1 MISVTA
7 RAIAKIRE
15 MMGKQQ
21 VESGGLRVGVIGGG
35 CSGLSYKLDFETQ
48 VRPHDQV
55 LEMEGLK
62 LFIDPQ
68 SLQFLRDTT
77 LDFSEG
83 LNGRGFVFINP
94 QATRTCGCGSSF
106 SV

>member
-1 MISVTA
+1 
-7 RAIAKIRE
+7 
-15 MMGKQQ
+15 MGKQQ

>member
-7 RAIAKIRE
+7 SAIAKIKD
-15 MMGKQQ
+15 MMRQQQ
-21 VESGGLRVGVIGGG
+21 VEAGGLRVGVIGGG

-48 VRPHDQV
+48 ARPHDQV
-55 LEMEGLK
+55 LEMDGLK
-62 LFIDPQ
+62 VFIDPK
-68 SLQFLRDTT
+68 SLELLRDTT
-77 LDFSEG
+77 LDFSDG

-106 SV
+106 SI

>member
-1 MISVTA
+1 MITVTEK
-7 RAIAKIRE
+7 AIAKIKE
-15 MMGKQQ
+15 MMRKQQ
-21 VESGGLRVGVIGGG
+21 VEPGGLRVGVIDGGG
-35 CSGLSYKLDFETQ
+35 SSMRYKLDFETQ

-62 LFIDPQ
+62 VFVDPK
-68 SLQFLRDTT
+68 SLQFLEDTT
-77 LDFSEG
+77 LDFSDG

-94 QATRTCGCGSSF
+94 KATRTCGCRSSF

>member
-7 RAIAKIRE
+7 SAIAKIKD
-15 MMGKQQ
+15 MMRQQQ
-21 VESGGLRVGVIGGG
+21 VEAGGLRDGVIGGG

-48 VRPHDQV
+48 ARPHDQV
-55 LEMEGLK
+55 LEMDGLK
-62 LFIDPQ
+62 VFIDPK
-68 SLQFLRDTT
+68 SLQLLRDTT
-77 LDFSEG
+77 LDFSDG

-106 SV
+106 SS

>member
-1 MISVTA
+1 MITVTEK
-7 RAIAKIRE
+7 AIVKIRE
-15 MMGKQQ
+15 MLCKQQ

-35 CSGLSYKLDFETQ
+35 CSGMSYKLDFETQ

-62 LFIDPQ
+62 LFIDPK
-68 SLQFLRDTT
+68 SLVFLQETT
-77 LDFSEG
+77 LDFSDG
-83 LNGRGFVFINP
+83 LNGRGFVFINRK
-94 QATRTCGCGSSF
+94 ATRICGCGSSF

>member
-1 MISVTA
+1 MITLTEK
-7 RAIAKIRE
+7 AIVKIKE
-15 MMGKQQ
+15 MMRKQQ

-35 CSGLSYKLDFETQ
+35 CSGMSYKLDFETQ
-48 VRPHDQV
+48 LRPQDQV
-55 LEMEGLK
+55 LEREGVK
-62 LFIDPQ
+62 VFVDPK
-68 SLQFLRDTT
+68 SLQFLEGTT
-77 LDFSEG
+77 LDFSDG

>member
-1 MISVTA
+1 MITVTEK
-7 RAIAKIRE
+7 AIAKIKD
-15 MMGKQQ
+15 MMRKQQ
-21 VESGGLRVGVIGGG
+21 MESGGLRVGVIGGG
-35 CSGLSYKLDFETQ
+35 CSGMSYKLDFETQ

-62 LFIDPQ
+62 LFIDPK
-68 SLQFLRDTT
+68 SLVFLEETT
-77 LDFSEG
+77 LDFSDG

-94 QATRTCGCGSSF
+94 KAARTCGCGSSF

>member
-1 MISVTA
+1 MITVTA

-21 VESGGLRVGVIGGG
+21 VESGGVLVGVIGGG

-48 VRPHDQV
+48 VRPHDHV

-62 LFIDPQ
+62 LFIDPK

-77 LDFSEG
+77 LDFSDG
-83 LNGRGFVFINP
+83 LDGRGFVFINP
-94 QATRTCGCGSSF
+94 HATRTCGCGSSF

>member
-1 MISVTA
+1 MITVTA

-62 LFIDPQ
+62 LFIDPK
-68 SLQFLRDTT
+68 SLPFLRDTT
-77 LDFSEG
+77 LDFSDG

-94 QATRTCGCGSSF
+94 HATRACGCGSSF